1 MIETSEMLSLDQNVI
16 PSVAQNL
23 ENIIETQIQ
32 NIRTGGSSSPG
43 TAQEQNQRP
52 TSSCS
57 SVEAETPLI
66 NQNAQVRLPP
76 LMLIKIFHGNVELL
90 MNRLRPP

>member
-32 NIRTGGSSSPG
+32 NIRTGGSSSPTSG
-43 TAQEQNQRP
+43 SYQEQNQRP

-57 SVEAETPLI
+57 SVEAELI
-66 NQNAQVRLPP
+66 NPNAQVRLQTQPP
-76 LMLIKIFHGNVELL
+76 S
-90 MNRLRPP
+90 

>member
-1 MIETSEMLSLDQNVI
+1 MMETSEMLSLDQNVI
-16 PSVAQNL
+16 LSVAQNL

-32 NIRTGGSSSPG
+32 NIRTGASSSPAS
-43 TAQEQNQRP
+43 AQEQNQRP

-57 SVEAETPLI
+57 SVEPETPLI

-76 LMLIKIFHGNVELL
+76 LMLIKTFDGNVDLV
-90 MNRLRPP
+90 NY